1 MSIVEG
7 LIYKIKCM
15 GIKVDLLQQTETF
28 LSEENQEVVLNGQT
42 PEWTTVKLGVSQGL
56 ILSPL
61 AFPDISQ

>member
-1 MSIVEG
+1 
-7 LIYKIKCM
+7 M

-61 AFPDISQ
+61 AFSDISQ